1 MATTYV
7 DYVLAED
14 DWRASSPGLS
24 KSPFV
29 AIGSQ
34 MWTIWQTL
42 LRFKHGY
49 HREPTA
55 VSFIRSLSDSV
66 FGTSTLSYDRAPVN
80 YPKNMHC
87 K

>member
-14 DWRASSPGLS
+14 DRKASSPRPS

-42 LRFKHGY
+42 LWFKHNH

-55 VSFIRSLSDSV
+55 VSFIWSLGDLV
-66 FGTSTLSYDRAPVN
+66 FGTSPLGYHKAPVS

-87 K
+87 E